1 MKNFKNKVAVI
12 TGAAGGIGLSI
23 AKRCIKEG
31 MKVVLSDIDEDL
43 LKKVTAEL
51 INTGGDGDAISVVCD
66 VAKLDDVKKLADQTL
81 KAYGKVNLLVNNAGV
96 IPGINILKNTIKDW
110 KWVMEV
116 NLWGVIYGVN
126 TFLPIML
133 DQTEESHIIN
143 TSSFA
148 GIVAGNGAY
157 AVTKF
162 GVTALSEMMK
172 AQLTKINSKVNVSL
186 LIPGIVDT
194 GIVDSNRNRPKE
206 LKNPSKANRNWD
218 EINKRLEVTR
228 NIYRN
233 SMSPDIVADM
243 VFNAIENDIFYIFTE
258 MGMKAGFEARNKA
271 MLSGIDSLKEFF
283 KKNNLDER

>member
-1 MKNFKNKVAVI
+1 MKNFKDKVAVI

-43 LKKVTAEL
+43 LIKVTDEL
-51 INTGGDGDAISVVCD
+51 KNTGGDAISVVCD
-66 VAKLDDVKKLADQTL
+66 VAKLEDVKKLAEQTL

-96 IPGINILKNTIKDW
+96 IPGINILKNTIKDYE
-110 KWVMEV
+110 WVMGV

-133 DQTEESHIIN
+133 EQSEESHIVN

-172 AQLTKINSKVNVSL
+172 VQLNNINSKVNVSL
-186 LIPGIVDT
+186 LIPGVVNT
-194 GIVDSNRNRPKE
+194 GIVDSNRNRPKD
-206 LKNPSKANRNWD
+206 LKNPSKGNRNWD
-218 EINKRLEVTR
+218 EINKRLENTR

-233 SMSPDIVADM
+233 SMSPDLVADM

-258 MGMKAGFEARNKA
+258 MGMKIGVEARNQA
-271 MLSGIDSLKEFF
+271 MLNGIDALKEFF
-283 KKNNLDER
+283 KKNNLSER

>member
-1 MKNFKNKVAVI
+1 MKNFKDKVAVI

-31 MKVVLSDIDEDL
+31 MKVVLSDIQEDL
-43 LKKVTAEL
+43 LKKVTNEL
-51 INTGGDGDAISVVCD
+51 KDAGGDAIFVVCD
-66 VAKLDDVKKLADQTL
+66 VAKIEDVQKLAEQTL
-81 KAYGKVNLLVNNAGV
+81 KTFGKVNLLVNNAGV
-96 IPGINILKNTIKDW
+96 IPGINILKNTIKDYE
-110 KWVMEV
+110 WVMGV

-133 DQTEESHIIN
+133 EQNEESHIIN

-148 GIVAGNGAY
+148 GIVASNGAY

-172 AQLTKINSKVNVSL
+172 AQLSSINSKVNVSL

-206 LKNPSKANRNWD
+206 LKNPSKGNRNWD
-218 EINKRLEVTR
+218 EINKRLEITR
-228 NIYRN
+228 NVYRN
-233 SMSPDIVADM
+233 SMSPDLVADM

-258 MGMKAGFEARNKA
+258 MGMKNGFEARNKA
-271 MLSGIDSLKEFF
+271 MESGIEALKQFF
-283 KKNNLDER
+283 KKNNLDEI